1 MKEYL
6 FLDTSALSKGGQSLI
21 PGYDQMRPGCVVV
34 LSGMVLKELDLQ
46 KSRRDADSSRFARET
61 ARQIEGLLR
70 CSQRAGDSQWKLG
83 KCSSLK
89 LDLSSWSAGADGDQD
104 AAIIKQAAKFA
115 EKHKNHGE
123 VVLVSRDRI
132 QRIRAMAANSLA
144 ASTNRPAMKTDSAT
158 FPYLTWCEPAGAQPW
173 ATELNDWP
181 RATAAGWSQLR

>member
-132 QRIRAMAANSLA
+132 QRIRAMAAGLTTLDPDNLA
-144 ASTNRPAMKTDSAT
+144 EGCMEA
-158 FPYLTWCEPAGAQPW
+158 EPAVGEPIW
-173 ATELNDWP
+173 SRGNG
-181 RATAAGWSQLR
+181 RASVEFASVQTG